1 MKYEIV
7 EKNGCEVKIRATV
20 TNEVFQQAVDAAFQ
34 KNKAKYTIPGFR
46 KGKAPRSVLEKHLGA
61 EVFYEDAIN
70 ILLPEYYEE
79 AVKELNIEPVA
90 RPDIDI
96 EQVSPNEDFIFSAV
110 VTVAPE
116 FDLEGY
122 KGLEVEKIDTTI
134 TDELL
139 DAEIEKSRKQNARIL
154 TIENEPAQMGDTVT
168 LDYSGSVDGVKFDGG
183 TAEGHQLK
191 LGSGMFI
198 PGFEDQLV
206 GLNIGQ
212 DSVVTVTF
220 PEKYHAEN
228 LAGKEA
234 EFEVVIRSI
243 EREQLPVLD
252 DEFIKDISEF
262 DTIAEY
268 KDNLRKELAEK
279 AAENAKL
286 AERDRVIEAAAK
298 LITVEIPA
306 KMIEAEKDA
315 MLYDFD
321 RQLRQQGLSLD
332 QYAKFVGGMDALR
345 NQMES
350 DALNRI
356 KTGLVIEK
364 VIEKEGLEVT
374 DADVEAELQS
384 MAEKQNMEIDRVR
397 KIFANDEGKY
407 LRSSLQ
413 SRKAVDF
420 LVEHAKFVDPK

>member
-407 LRSSLQ
+407 LKSSLQ

>member
-7 EKNGCEVKIRATV
+7 EKNGCEIKIRVTL
-20 TNEVFQQAVDAAFQ
+20 TNEVFKQAVDAAFQ

-70 ILLPEYYEE
+70 ILLPEYYEK
-79 AVKELNIEPVA
+79 ALKELNIDPVA
-90 RPDIDI
+90 RPDVDI

-116 FDLEGY
+116 FELEGY

-134 TDELL
+134 TDEIL

-220 PEKYHAEN
+220 PEQYHAEN

-234 EFEVVIRSI
+234 KFDVVIRSI
-243 EREQLPVLD
+243 ERE
-252 DEFIKDISEF
+252 
-262 DTIAEY
+262 
-268 KDNLRKELAEK
+268 
-279 AAENAKL
+279 
-286 AERDRVIEAAAK
+286 
-298 LITVEIPA
+298 
-306 KMIEAEKDA
+306 
-315 MLYDFD
+315 
-321 RQLRQQGLSLD
+321 
-332 QYAKFVGGMDALR
+332 
-345 NQMES
+345 
-350 DALNRI
+350 
-356 KTGLVIEK
+356 
-364 VIEKEGLEVT
+364 
-374 DADVEAELQS
+374 
-384 MAEKQNMEIDRVR
+384 
-397 KIFANDEGKY
+397 
-407 LRSSLQ
+407 
-413 SRKAVDF
+413 
-420 LVEHAKFVDPK
+420 